1 MKAVQNF
8 YKSTI
13 TQDWS
18 IGTGIFYVS
27 VKPTVPEGWL
37 VVSPNNASL
46 REVIYYNGTGT
57 DGNGDYITVTQR
69 GVGTTDEQTH
79 TIGEP
84 IRMNIDENYWDYLTD
99 SIEAIVA
106 AGTPDA
112 DTATA
117 GKVEI
122 ATDAEVIA
130 GTETGGTDAMLVVTP
145 KTLGDNFKT
154 IAYNKI
160 TAPIVRVYTSNA
172 TWTKPAGLRYIEVEV
187 QGGGGNGAKGNYN
200 SDVNGGSGG
209 SGGYAR
215 KSISASDLGATETIV
230 VGGIN
235 GTSSFG
241 SIISCTGGGNGA
253 SSGTGGTA
261 GTATGGD
268 LNINGVA
275 GSNGLVNNGS
285 SQYSEYRAPNGANSF
300 LGIGGL
306 ADAVN
311 GGAGHASGYGAG
323 GSGASDEGS
332 VTAGAGSP
340 GIVIV
345 KEFYI

>member
-27 VKPTVPEGWL
+27 VKPTVSEGWL

-187 QGGGGNGAKGNYN
+187 QGGGGNGVGGLTNKL
-200 SDVNGGSGG
+200 NGSSGG

-215 KSISASDLGATETIV
+215 KSISASDLGSTETVV
-230 VGGIN
+230 VGGIS

-241 SIISCTGGGNGA
+241 SIISCTGGGNGTSSTTGGSAGSA
-253 SSGTGGTA
+253 SGGDINISGVTGSAGMDNSGT
-261 GTATGGD
+261 
-268 LNINGVA
+268 
-275 GSNGLVNNGS
+275 S
-285 SQYSEYRAPNGANSF
+285 SEDRFRAPNGANSF
-300 LGIGGL
+300 LGIGGAGNL
-306 ADAVN
+306 DGLNAP
-311 GGAGHASGYGAG
+311 GGNASGYGAG
-323 GSGASDEGS
+323 GAGGCKDKNG
-332 VTAGAGSP
+332 GAGSP